1 MQEMEGKNS
10 VDELRW
16 YVVHTYSGYENKV
29 KEDIE
34 NTARQMN
41 LQDYIVEVKYPT
53 EEVEEFKDGKRRV
66 VQRKVYPG
74 YVMVKMYVN
83 DETWYVVR
91 NTRGVTGF
99 VGSGNKPIPLT
110 DEEVVAM
117 GVDRVPI
124 EIDIEE
130 GENVRVAAGPFE
142 NFIGTVEKVDH
153 ETQKITL
160 VVNMFGKNTPMEL
173 DFFQVQKL

>member
-1 MQEMEGKNS
+1 MEEIKS
-10 VDELRW
+10 ADDLKW

-53 EEVEEFKDGKRRV
+53 EDVSEFKDGKKRTH
-66 VQRKVYPG
+66 QRKVFPG
-74 YVMVKMYVN
+74 YVMVKMIVT
-83 DETWYVVR
+83 DETWYLVR

-117 GVDRVPI
+117 GVERVPI
-124 EIDIEE
+124 EIDITE
-130 GENVRVAAGPFE
+130 GENVRVSAGPFE
-142 NFIGTVEKVDH
+142 NFIG
-153 ETQKITL
+153 
-160 VVNMFGKNTPMEL
+160 
-173 DFFQVQKL
+173 KLKRLTRKHKR

>member
-1 MQEMEGKNS
+1 MEEKLNA
-10 VDELRW
+10 DDLRW

-41 LQDYIVEVKYPT
+41 LQDYIVEVKDPT
-53 EEVEEFKDGKRRV
+53 EEVEEFKDGKKRT
-66 VQRKVYPG
+66 VQRKVFPG
-74 YVMVKMYVN
+74 YVMVKMFVN

-110 DEEVVAM
+110 DEEVVQM
-117 GVDRVPI
+117 GVERVPI
-124 EIDIEE
+124 EIDLEE
-130 GENVRVAAGPFE
+130 GENVRVCAGPFE
-142 NFIGTVEKVDH
+142 NFIGTVEHIDR

-173 DFFQVQKL
+173 DFFQIQKL

>member
-1 MQEMEGKNS
+1 MEEKVNPG
-10 VDELRW
+10 DLHW
-16 YVVHTYSGYENKV
+16 YVIHTYSGYENKV

-66 VQRKVYPG
+66 IQRKVFPG
-74 YVMVKMYVN
+74 YVMVKMFVN
-83 DETWYVVR
+83 NETWYVVR

-99 VGSGNKPIPLT
+99 VGSGNDPIPLT
-110 DEEVVAM
+110 DEEGVAM
-117 GVDRVPI
+117 GVERVPI
-124 EIDIEE
+124 EIDLEI
-130 GENVRVAAGPFE
+130 GESVRVTSGPFE
-142 NFIGTVEKVDH
+142 NFIGTVEQIDTD
-153 ETQKITL
+153 TQKVTL
-160 VVNMFGKNTPMEL
+160 MINMFGKNTPMEL

>member
-1 MQEMEGKNS
+1 MEEKIKPE
-10 VDELRW
+10 DLHW

-53 EEVEEFKDGKRRV
+53 EEVEEFKDGKRRTIS
-66 VQRKVYPG
+66 RKVYPG
-74 YVMVKMYVN
+74 YVMVKMFVN
-83 DETWYVVR
+83 NETWYVVR

-99 VGSGNKPIPLT
+99 VGSGNDPIPLT

-117 GVDRVPI
+117 GVERVPI
-124 EIDIEE
+124 EIDLEI
-130 GENVRVAAGPFE
+130 GENVRVTSGPFE
-142 NFIGTVEKVDH
+142 NFIGTVESIDTD
-153 ETQKITL
+153 TQKVTL

-173 DFFQVQKL
+173 DFFQIQKL